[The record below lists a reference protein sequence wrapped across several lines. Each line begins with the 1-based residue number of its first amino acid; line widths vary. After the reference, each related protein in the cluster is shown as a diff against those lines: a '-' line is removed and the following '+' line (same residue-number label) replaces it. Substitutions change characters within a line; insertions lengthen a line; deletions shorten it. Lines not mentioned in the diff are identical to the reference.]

1 MDQTL
6 VSARPWIISSG
17 ARAGRRTCDTNTWRL
32 EKVGATPADG
42 LGGVVRRRAGARQG
56 VVRVGVGLPAGDRRG
71 DRDHRVDSAA
81 LEAGRVAYIFLRQL
95 STDLG

>member
-1 MDQTL
+1 
-6 VSARPWIISSG
+6 
-17 ARAGRRTCDTNTWRL
+17 
-32 EKVGATPADG
+32 
-42 LGGVVRRRAGARQG
+42 
-56 VVRVGVGLPAGDRRG
+56 VGLPAGDRRG